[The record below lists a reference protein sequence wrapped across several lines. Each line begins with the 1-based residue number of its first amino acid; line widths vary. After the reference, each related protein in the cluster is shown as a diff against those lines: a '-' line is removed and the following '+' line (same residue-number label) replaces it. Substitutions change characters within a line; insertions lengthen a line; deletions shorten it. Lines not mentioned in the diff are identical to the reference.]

1 LTGVSMGYGPVVRT
15 ICQADHDAADR
26 EEVLEASLEAEQRTG
41 MHEQTPTAARSHLL
55 VRLGRIAAGAGVLLV
70 GFLLLVLPGPGI
82 ALIIAGLSIL
92 AIDIPFAKRVRDGL
106 AERSNRATAFVPQ
119 PLKRVLL
126 VAVIVIGVALS
137 CAFLLGR

>member
-1 LTGVSMGYGPVVRT
+1 MGYGPVVST
-15 ICQADHDAADR
+15 ISQADHDAPDR
-26 EEVLEASLEAEQRTG
+26 EELLEASLEAEQRSG
-41 MHEQTPTAARSHLL
+41 IHEQTPTAARSHLL
-55 VRLGRIAAGAGVLLV
+55 VRLGRIAAGAVVLLV

-126 VAVIVIGVALS
+126 VAVIVIGVGLS